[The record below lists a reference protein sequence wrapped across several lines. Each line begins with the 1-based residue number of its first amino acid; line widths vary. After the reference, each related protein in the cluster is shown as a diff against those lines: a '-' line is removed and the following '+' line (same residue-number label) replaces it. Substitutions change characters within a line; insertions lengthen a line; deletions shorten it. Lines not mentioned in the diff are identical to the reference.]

1 MFSMIK
7 GWIAVRVNKVSC
19 GPLNISAFSGVIIIQ
34 QWLYRQENPILE
46 SSDEDFAFAEEETF
60 SQNKY
65 LDIFTFFAFLN
76 DPVQLAAKLRYYNIL
91 KSTVRCS
98 GSGCR
103 REMKA
108 EKTADVSDGYVWR
121 CGFCR
126 KKKSIRA
133 TSYFEQSKLP
143 LKKLYY

>member
-1 MFSMIK
+1 MT
-7 GWIAVRVNKVSC
+7 
-19 GPLNISAFSGVIIIQ
+19 
-34 QWLYRQENPILE
+34 LYRQENPILE

-108 EKTADVSDGYVWR
+108 ERTADVSDGYVWR

-143 LKKLYY
+143 LKKSCIISLLLGIRRASTRAGKIVRGVIQSNHSMEYLL